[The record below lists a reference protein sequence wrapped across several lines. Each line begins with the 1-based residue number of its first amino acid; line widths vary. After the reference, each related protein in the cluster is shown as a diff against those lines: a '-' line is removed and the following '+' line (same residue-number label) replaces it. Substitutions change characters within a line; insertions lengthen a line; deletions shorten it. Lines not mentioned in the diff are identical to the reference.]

1 MARTRQ
7 IKPHFLYSASM
18 RKVSVGAQLT
28 FVRLWLLADDAGR
41 VQDFDRPTDLAQDLY
56 PGQPEPQTE
65 VAGWLDELER
75 VDCIVRYRVSDQPYL
90 RIVNWSKHQKISKP
104 TPSKRPG
111 EWAAAREALESASGM
126 AREPIANKAAE
137 GASGLER
144 TAVLANSRTALDFH
158 ERFAKTGAESA
169 ADGDSRRFHE
179 RLTRTLAF
187 LHNRG

>member
-28 FVRLWLLADDAGR
+28 FVRLWLLA
-41 VQDFDRPTDLAQDLY
+41 
-56 PGQPEPQTE
+56 E
-65 VAGWLDELER
+65 
-75 VDCIVRYRVSDQPYL
+75 
-90 RIVNWSKHQKISKP
+90 KISNP

-111 EWAAAREALESASGM
+111 ESAAAREAFESASGM

-144 TAVLANSRTALDFH
+144 TAVLANSGTARDSH
-158 ERFAKTGAESA
+158 ERFSKTGAESA
-169 ADGDSRRFHE
+169 ADGDSRRLHE